1 MQVYV
6 GNNNLDVIVER
17 KDNKNLYIRIKDD
30 LKVYVTCNYLTT
42 EKMILKVIN
51 DNQKSLIKM
60 YNHQVKMKENEQFYY
75 YLGDKYTL
83 IIDKNI
89 KNYCL
94 EDDFIIVKDEKMIT
108 KFYKDS
114 CVKIFTERLN
124 KCAISFQNIPSFK
137 LRIRKMTTRWGVCNR
152 GNNTITLNSELIK
165 KELTLIDYVC
175 LHELSHFLEANHSAK
190 FWVEVAKRYPYYK
203 EARKMLREA

>member
-83 IIDKNI
+83 IIDKN
-89 KNYCL
+89 N
-94 EDDFIIVKDEKMIT
+94 
-108 KFYKDS
+108 
-114 CVKIFTERLN
+114 
-124 KCAISFQNIPSFK
+124 
-137 LRIRKMTTRWGVCNR
+137 
-152 GNNTITLNSELIK
+152 
-165 KELTLIDYVC
+165 
-175 LHELSHFLEANHSAK
+175 
-190 FWVEVAKRYPYYK
+190 
-203 EARKMLREA
+203 